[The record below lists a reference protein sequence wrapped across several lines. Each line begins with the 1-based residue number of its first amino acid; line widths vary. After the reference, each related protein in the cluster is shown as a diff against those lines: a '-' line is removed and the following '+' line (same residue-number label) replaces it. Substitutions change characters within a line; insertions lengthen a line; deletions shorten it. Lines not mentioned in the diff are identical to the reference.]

1 MKDGYMNHQETTHSR
16 SYNFNM
22 EVSEYF
28 DAPLY
33 YRKGYT
39 TLSNERAIELAVAKN
54 YIESIRGNNHTS
66 TEVGAVLPYY
76 IENDIFFCIDPTD
89 KKADSNEG
97 AENYCFSNHNVLSI
111 STFEH
116 IGNGDYGMKK
126 VPGLAYASL
135 KRVYGECH
143 TCLIS
148 WPIGFNPELDN
159 QVKNDENLPRF
170 FYRRGLENGK
180 LKWELT
186 LDDTGFNAR
195 YGRPFQ
201 NGNSIIFITKGLS

>member
-1 MKDGYMNHQETTHSR
+1 
-16 SYNFNM
+16 M

-97 AENYCFSNHNVLSI
+97 VENYCFSNHNVLSI

-126 VPGLAYASL
+126 VPGLAYDSL
-135 KRVYGECH
+135 KRVYDECH

-170 FYRRGLENGK
+170 FFRRGLENGK

-201 NGNSIIFITKGLS
+201 NGNSIIFITKGLL